1 LTWEAQQFHWHQGS
15 EHTIDDERFDLEIH
29 TVHYPDGSLTGDD
42 AGDGTFIAAALG
54 IIFSVDNYSKDVK
67 KSEVEAIDAFFDS
80 YFEDMDTTVTDLT
93 IESPEILYGSLIQA
107 LNTKNR

>member
-1 LTWEAQQFHWHQGS
+1 MTPE
-15 EHTIDDERFDLEIH
+15 
-29 TVHYPDGSLTGDD
+29 TVLSLLQHL
-42 AGDGTFIAAALG
+42 AS
-54 IIFSVDNYSKDVK
+54 FSPWTTTPKMSK